1 MRKTIFILL
10 ILLLAVS
17 SNSYAGSIKT
27 GDTFPDIPLTGKLSD
42 AKKKYLGLKGAGPW
56 MLQDINSDYTII
68 EVYSMYCP
76 HCQKEAP
83 TVNSFYK
90 MLNESKE
97 YANIKFCGLA
107 AGNTEFEIDFFT
119 GKFGVE
125 FPIFSDPELEIHNKI
140 GQPGTPHFYMLRK
153 DGNEFKVL
161 LSHEG
166 PFESADEFLK
176 TIQGKL

>member
-1 MRKTIFILL
+1 MRKTIFILT

-17 SNSYAGSIKT
+17 SNTYAGSINA
-27 GDTFPDIPLTGKLSD
+27 GDMFPNIPLAGKLTD
-42 AKKKYLGLKGAGPW
+42 AQKNYLDLKGAGPW
-56 MLQDINSDYTII
+56 MLQDVNSGYIII

-83 TVNSFYK
+83 TVNSFCK

-97 YANIKFCGLA
+97 CADVRFLGLA

-119 GKFGVE
+119 EKFGVK
-125 FPIFSDPELEIHNKI
+125 FPIFSDPELEIHDKI
-140 GQPGTPHFYMLRK
+140 GQPGTPHFYMLKK
-153 DGNEFKVL
+153 DGSEFKVL

-166 PFESADEFLK
+166 PFESADKFLK
-176 TIQGKL
+176 TIQDKL